1 MMRKSA
7 PRPRRPYPAVATR
20 KRHGLSLIEL
30 LVVAAI
36 ILLVLSLVLV
46 TLVKA
51 YHAVEKL
58 KG

>member
-1 MMRKSA
+1 VIQQSA
-7 PRPRRPYPAVATR
+7 LHPRRPYLAVATR
-20 KRHGLSLIEL
+20 KRHGLSIIEL

-36 ILLVLSLVLV
+36 ILLVLSLILV
-46 TLVKA
+46 TLVKT

>member
-1 MMRKSA
+1 
-7 PRPRRPYPAVATR
+7 VATR

-46 TLVKA
+46 TLVKT

>member
-1 MMRKSA
+1 VQ
-7 PRPRRPYPAVATR
+7 PR
-20 KRHGLSLIEL
+20 KRHGISLIEL

-36 ILLVLSLVLV
+36 ILIVLSLIAMVLV
-46 TLVKA
+46 RT